1 MEFIDDLPIRKVPGV
16 GKVMHEQLDLMGI
29 KTLGDVKKYSDKMLI
44 KKFGRYGHRLVELSG
59 NIDKSA
65 VEPISVAKSVSSE
78 TTLPANTDDKPMLKK
93 YLLRQADDVGWQ
105 LRKSGLR
112 AKAVTLKVKHNDFRQ
127 VTRRTSLI
135 DPTQSSETIY
145 KAATRLL
152 DEYVIRK
159 KVRLIGVGTSGLV
172 SINMPEQIEL
182 FADLT
187 ADQKKD
193 DANWEKVDKTV
204 DSIVR
209 KFGKDTIRKAST
221 SED

>member
-1 MEFIDDLPIRKVPGV
+1 
-16 GKVMHEQLDLMGI
+16 
-29 KTLGDVKKYSDKMLI
+29 LI
-44 KKFGRYGHRLVELSG
+44 ELSG

-78 TTLPANTDDKPMLKK
+78 TTLPVNTTDKPMLKK
-93 YLLRQADDVGWQ
+93 YLLRQADDVGRQ

-112 AKAVTLKVKHNDFRQ
+112 AKTVTLKVKHNDFKQ

-145 KAATRLL
+145 KTATKLL
-152 DEYVIRK
+152 DEYAIKK

-172 SINMPEQIEL
+172 SIDMPEQIEL

-187 ADQKKD
+187 NDLKKE
-193 DANWEKVDKTV
+193 DASWEKVDKTV

-209 KFGKDTIRKAST
+209 RFGKDAIRKAST
-221 SED
+221 GED